1 MITGA
6 VSADREAVI
15 PLTVRGHDGQERE
28 LEAVMDTGFNGYLT
42 LPPSLI
48 EELGCPFISRGSVIL
63 GNGRMEDM
71 DIFAATV
78 IWEGQARTVETDA
91 ADTDVLVGMSLIYGY
106 NLRVRALDGGIV
118 TIEKVS

>member
-1 MITGA
+1 MITGG
-6 VSADREAVI
+6 VSVNREAVI
-15 PLTVRGHDGQERE
+15 PLMVRGQDGQVRE

-42 LPPSLI
+42 LPPALI
-48 EELGCPFISRGSVIL
+48 AELGCPFVSRGSVIL
-63 GNGRMEDM
+63 GDGRMEDM

-106 NLRVRALDGGIV
+106 DLRVRALDGGIV
-118 TIEKVS
+118 TIEKVT